1 MVFKKK
7 IFREGFKIFFNL
19 EQHAFILI
27 ELIQHYY
34 YSEHVFIYNCWNM
47 IIIIVEIYF
56 DF

>member
-7 IFREGFKIFFNL
+7 SLGRALSFFFNL

-34 YSEHVFIYNCWNM
+34 YSEHLFIYNC
-47 IIIIVEIYF
+47 
-56 DF
+56 

>member
-7 IFREGFKIFFNL
+7 IFREGFEIFFNL

-34 YSEHVFIYNCWNM
+34 YSEHLFIYNC
-47 IIIIVEIYF
+47 
-56 DF
+56 